1 MLPSWIPFPPAWLM
15 VTAFAIAAATMAL
28 RWYMAVGVGGRLHV
42 FLIPP
47 LFWLAYVYLLAELR
61 VGDFNNPAVL
71 ALAVRFCLLLIAVLL
86 SAINAV
92 VAYDELAMRRRL
104 RSLQIA
110 L

>member
-1 MLPSWIPFPPAWLM
+1 MLPSWLPFPPAWLM
-15 VTAFAIAAATMAL
+15 VTAFVVAAGTMVL
-28 RWYMAVGVGGRLHV
+28 RWYVAVGVGGRLHV

-86 SAINAV
+86 SAINGV
-92 VAYDELAMRRRL
+92 VAWDELQLRRRL
-104 RSLQIA
+104 RELRIA